1 MRKSQKQ
8 DILNFI
14 NDLYHAHDEIKGA
27 LCKKDNVL
35 TQNMLS
41 ECQEFAIELGN
52 SIEKLEGEGLITIS
66 YIEEYCEGIFRVFE
80 SLSSQDNKELNVNK
94 ICKQLNKQLLKVE
107 NSVKNEI
114 PVKKEIAFFPYKV
127 SMWDSLES
135 VYLAAKED
143 SNCDVYCVPI
153 PYYDLNPDHSFGM
166 AHYEGEKYPEYV
178 EVTDWQ
184 KYNFEERKP
193 DVIYIHNPYDNW
205 NLVTSVHPRYYS
217 SNLKKYTDTLVY
229 IPYYSTSGSMSV
241 GQELCPAYIYADYIV
256 IQAPKLKKFFDKRI
270 PEKKFLPFGSPKF
283 DRIIKKCQNPPN
295 PPEEWKE
302 KIKNRRVFFYNTSI
316 NGMLQNTED
325 FLKKMWYV
333 FSCFKGRDDVCLL
346 WRPHPLLETTFDS
359 MRPEYKQMYMALK
372 STFIGY
378 KLGIYDIS
386 PDIENSIALCDAYV
400 GDAGSSVTSL
410 FGIVGK
416 PLFILNNRL
425 HSEPAEDSWR
435 GEIVGSFNVWEQDR
449 YIITQGNKLYYSE
462 PFAYEYRYLCDL
474 SEYSYGDCYLFA
486 CEICGKVYVC
496 PRNVQNIL
504 IINENGIERK
514 IELRKEKVG
523 NRSTFCA
530 AWKYDRYLLLVP
542 YAYPAIVRYDTA
554 NGEIKY
560 LSKNIDIFM
569 RKNERDELVIGGS
582 CIYKG
587 KLYISSPIDNLVYRL
602 EIETGKS
609 DVMEIPLPHSFGCI
623 GMLEYQG
630 EFWMFPT
637 KGKKIVRWNPESNR
651 ICEYVDFPKEFKCIH
666 PLYGDECEEYPF
678 SDFTV
683 YRGEIYLSAK
693 WGNMNLKVDTKTGEI
708 SEWTLP
714 FEIGEG
720 REYYDTPGKIALVG
734 SLLDEN
740 REDFMIFSYPERK
753 LYNIDFQSNQ
763 YEEIAIKFNVDELK
777 EHEPGFS
784 RDSVSVRY
792 CCRENAFNSLKN
804 FLDGNIVGNQ
814 FDIVSQK
821 EAYGE
826 IVANSDGG
834 CGEKLHK
841 FISEL

>member
-52 SIEKLEGEGLITIS
+52 SIEKLEGEGLVTIS

-283 DRIIKKCQNPPN
+283 ERIIKKCQNPPT

-302 KIKNRRVFFYNTSI
+302 KIKNKPR
-316 NGMLQNTED
+316 
-325 FLKKMWYV
+325 
-333 FSCFKGRDDVCLL
+333 KGVEKRD
-346 WRPHPLLETTFDS
+346 
-359 MRPEYKQMYMALK
+359 
-372 STFIGY
+372 
-378 KLGIYDIS
+378 GIS
-386 PDIENSIALCDAYV
+386 
-400 GDAGSSVTSL
+400 
-410 FGIVGK
+410 
-416 PLFILNNRL
+416 
-425 HSEPAEDSWR
+425 
-435 GEIVGSFNVWEQDR
+435 
-449 YIITQGNKLYYSE
+449 
-462 PFAYEYRYLCDL
+462 
-474 SEYSYGDCYLFA
+474 
-486 CEICGKVYVC
+486 
-496 PRNVQNIL
+496 
-504 IINENGIERK
+504 
-514 IELRKEKVG
+514 
-523 NRSTFCA
+523 
-530 AWKYDRYLLLVP
+530 
-542 YAYPAIVRYDTA
+542 
-554 NGEIKY
+554 
-560 LSKNIDIFM
+560 
-569 RKNERDELVIGGS
+569 
-582 CIYKG
+582 
-587 KLYISSPIDNLVYRL
+587 L
-602 EIETGKS
+602 EIPEFVPRDQKHQEIRNHGEAS
-609 DVMEIPLPHSFGCI
+609 D
-623 GMLEYQG
+623 
-630 EFWMFPT
+630 
-637 KGKKIVRWNPESNR
+637 K
-651 ICEYVDFPKEFKCIH
+651 
-666 PLYGDECEEYPF
+666 
-678 SDFTV
+678 
-683 YRGEIYLSAK
+683 LS
-693 WGNMNLKVDTKTGEI
+693 
-708 SEWTLP
+708 
-714 FEIGEG
+714 
-720 REYYDTPGKIALVG
+720 
-734 SLLDEN
+734 
-740 REDFMIFSYPERK
+740 
-753 LYNIDFQSNQ
+753 
-763 YEEIAIKFNVDELK
+763 
-777 EHEPGFS
+777 
-784 RDSVSVRY
+784 
-792 CCRENAFNSLKN
+792 
-804 FLDGNIVGNQ
+804 
-814 FDIVSQK
+814 
-821 EAYGE
+821 
-826 IVANSDGG
+826 
-834 CGEKLHK
+834 
-841 FISEL
+841 